1 MVSFA
6 IRLLEGMFVLGA
18 LGSALVLVL
27 TTIDDVRE
35 LFGKHER
42 EHDEEQQRHVAPPA
56 AASQPKAAF
65 R

>member
-1 MVSFA
+1 MVSLA

-18 LGSALVLVL
+18 LGSVLVLVL

-42 EHDEEQQRHVAPPA
+42 DEESQRQVAQSPVAPQAGPA
-56 AASQPKAAF
+56 F
-65 R
+65 H